1 MKPGFCRTITSVSPE
16 WITKNILLCLSV
28 DMKSNIRSSKV
39 VKILVLEKDMKNVNV
54 TKMQDFFLYWVYLI
68 EASLF
73 PKGDASSF

>member
-1 MKPGFCRTITSVSPE
+1 
-16 WITKNILLCLSV
+16 
-28 DMKSNIRSSKV
+28 MKSNIRSSKV

-73 PKGDASSF
+73 PNGDASSF